1 MENIFVLGDSISK
14 GILFDNVKEKY
25 TLYNDSFINKLYRL
39 YPQYVQSKT
48 KFGATIKHAYKY
60 LNEKINV
67 IQSDYIVM
75 EYGGNDCD
83 FYWDEIADNPDKV
96 HIPKT
101 PLNEYSA
108 IMEEI
113 ISKVL
118 SCGKKIILLTLPP
131 IDSKKYFN
139 FFTQNDK
146 IKGEKIL
153 IWLKNVDNISRW
165 QESYNN
171 IIWKNAKKHNCLILD
186 IRTPFL
192 QSMNC
197 SEYLCNDGI
206 HPNEQGH
213 DLIYNTIRSTFNI

>member
-1 MENIFVLGDSISK
+1 MENIFILGDSISK
-14 GILFDNVKEKY
+14 GILFDNIKEKY
-25 TLYNDSFINKLYRL
+25 TLYNDSFLNKLYRL

-48 KFGATIKHAYKY
+48 KFGATIQHAYKY
-60 LNEKINV
+60 LNEKLNIL
-67 IQSDYIVM
+67 QSDYIVM

-83 FYWDEIADNPDKV
+83 FHWDAIANNPYEEHK
-96 HIPKT
+96 PKT

-113 ISKVL
+113 INKVI
-118 SCGKKIILLTLPP
+118 SCGKKVILSTLPP

-139 FFTQNDK
+139 FLTQNDE
-146 IKGEKIL
+146 IKGDKIL
-153 IWLKNVDNISRW
+153 IWLKNIDNISRW

-171 IIWKNAKKHNCLILD
+171 IIWKNAMKYNCLILD

-197 SEYLCNDGI
+197 SEYLCDDGI

-213 DLIYNTIRSTFNI
+213 NLIYNTIRNTFNI